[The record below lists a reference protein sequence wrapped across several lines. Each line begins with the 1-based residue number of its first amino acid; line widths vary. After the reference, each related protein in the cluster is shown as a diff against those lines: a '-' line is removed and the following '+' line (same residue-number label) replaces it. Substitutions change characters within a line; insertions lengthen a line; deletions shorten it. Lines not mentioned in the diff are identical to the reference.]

1 MKFQRLKSIDIFRG
15 ICMVWMISTHLID
28 WWLRSEY
35 YWLHS
40 VTVMIFDPFGAS
52 GFLFVSGVSIALSY
66 RNKLRK
72 VKTDENFTLRTV
84 RYTYL
89 IRALIIFIIALIYN
103 SFIALSL
110 MDPSWIW
117 TWFVLLT
124 AAISLFIA
132 WPLLKASKLL
142 RIVIGCSFWIANPF
156 IISILLPYKGS
167 LSLNGILFHIF
178 YSGMGLEPILVFFP
192 FFLFGTVIGDTLF
205 DVYQMDPSENG
216 FRKTFGYKYLGPTIG
231 IGSILIIF
239 GVFFEYPN
247 FLRRES
253 FSWVFYSLGID
264 IVFISLLLSLETFE
278 ILKTKKSYKLFF
290 YYSYYSLTIFLAHNI
305 LHFLFLEQLDLM
317 NIWLFTLLT
326 FIFMTIILRIIYKK
340 WRGSASLKAQI
351 GKLGS
356 GITRKIE
363 ERSNK
368 KFKEITTSE

>member
-1 MKFQRLKSIDIFRG
+1 MKLQRLKSIDIFRG
-15 ICMVWMISTHLID
+15 ICMFWMILAHLID

-72 VKTDENFTLRTV
+72 VKSDEDFTLRTV
-84 RYTYL
+84 RNTYL
-89 IRALIIFIIALIYN
+89 IRALIILIIALIYN

-132 WPLLKASKLL
+132 WPLLKTSRLL
-142 RIVIGCSFWIANPF
+142 RIFIGCCFWIANPF
-156 IISILLPYKGS
+156 IISILLPFEGT
-167 LSLNGILFHIF
+167 LSLNGILYHIF
-178 YSGMGLEPILVFFP
+178 YNGIGQVPFIVFFP

-205 DVYQMDPSENG
+205 DVYQMDPSEAG
-216 FRKTFGYKYLGPTIG
+216 LRKTFGYKYLGPTIG
-231 IGSILIIF
+231 IGIILIIF

-247 FLRRES
+247 FLKRES

-264 IVFISLLLSLETFE
+264 VVFISILLFIETFDV
-278 ILKTKKSYKLFF
+278 LKTKKSYKLFF

-305 LHFLFLEQLDLM
+305 LHFLFLEQLDAM
-317 NIWLFTLLT
+317 SIWLFTVGT

-340 WRGSASLKAQI
+340 WRELASLKIQI

-356 GITRKIE
+356 GITKKIE

>member
-1 MKFQRLKSIDIFRG
+1 
-15 ICMVWMISTHLID
+15 
-28 WWLRSEY
+28 
-35 YWLHS
+35 
-40 VTVMIFDPFGAS
+40 
-52 GFLFVSGVSIALSY
+52 
-66 RNKLRK
+66 
-72 VKTDENFTLRTV
+72 
-84 RYTYL
+84 
-89 IRALIIFIIALIYN
+89 
-103 SFIALSL
+103 
-110 MDPSWIW
+110 
-117 TWFVLLT
+117 
-124 AAISLFIA
+124 
-132 WPLLKASKLL
+132 
-142 RIVIGCSFWIANPF
+142 
-156 IISILLPYKGS
+156 
-167 LSLNGILFHIF
+167 
-178 YSGMGLEPILVFFP
+178 
-192 FFLFGTVIGDTLF
+192 
-205 DVYQMDPSENG
+205 MDPSENG

-305 LHFLFLEQLDLM
+305 LHFLFLEQLDIM

>member
-1 MKFQRLKSIDIFRG
+1 
-15 ICMVWMISTHLID
+15 
-28 WWLRSEY
+28 
-35 YWLHS
+35 
-40 VTVMIFDPFGAS
+40 
-52 GFLFVSGVSIALSY
+52 
-66 RNKLRK
+66 
-72 VKTDENFTLRTV
+72 
-84 RYTYL
+84 
-89 IRALIIFIIALIYN
+89 
-103 SFIALSL
+103 

-132 WPLLKASKLL
+132 WPLLKTSRLL
-142 RIVIGCSFWIANPF
+142 RVVIGCCFWIANPF
-156 IISILLPYKGS
+156 IVSMLLPYEGT

-178 YSGMGLEPILVFFP
+178 YSGIGQVPLLVFFP

-205 DVYQMDPSENG
+205 NVYQIDQSEAG
-216 FRKTFGYKYLGPTIG
+216 LKKTFGYKYLGPTIG
-231 IGSILIIF
+231 IGIILIIY
-239 GVFFEYPN
+239 GVFFKYPN

-264 IVFISLLLSLETFE
+264 VVFISILLSLETFE

-305 LHFLFLEQLDLM
+305 LHFLFLNLLDIM
-317 NIWLFTLLT
+317 NLWLFTLLT